1 MSDNYNRL
9 AGMIWGEPDDYSEM
23 EEGRRIIEKIFL
35 KAPELL
41 VEGRTF
47 GDVRQEL
54 ESLLPPYRSLN
65 LELIPEE
72 EPFHCS
78 PDERRV
84 KKGEIVTLDC
94 SLRLNRL
101 WADRAVSLAVGRVD
115 ESRRVLL
122 HAARKA
128 FLLVKEASTG
138 GVPFVSVSN
147 RLERFLEGTP
157 CSLVPD
163 CGGHGIGM
171 SLHQDSDYIYSRPDK
186 DLLIPEWGAFTVEPV
201 ISLGVGGK
209 KLYAYFED
217 TIIQS

>member
-1 MSDNYNRL
+1 MSDNFNRL
-9 AGMIWGEPDDYSEM
+9 AGMIWGEPEDYSEM
-23 EEGRRIIEKIFL
+23 EEGRRVIEKIFL

-47 GDVRQEL
+47 GDIRREL
-54 ESLLPPYRSLN
+54 ERLMPPYRSLN

-78 PDERRV
+78 PDERQIR
-84 KKGEIVTLDC
+84 KGEIVTLDC

-101 WADRAVSLAVGRVD
+101 WTDRAVSLAIGTVD
-115 ESRRVLL
+115 ESRRLL
-122 HAARKA
+122 LNTARKA
-128 FLLVKEASTG
+128 FLLVKEASIG
-138 GVPFVSVSN
+138 GVPFVSVSH
-147 RLERFLEGTP
+147 RLEKFLEGTT

-171 SLHQDSDYIYSRPDK
+171 SLHQDHDYIYSRPDK
-186 DLLIPEWGAFTVEPV
+186 DLLIPESGAFTVEPV
-201 ISLGVGGK
+201 ITLGADGK

-217 TIIQS
+217 TIIRS